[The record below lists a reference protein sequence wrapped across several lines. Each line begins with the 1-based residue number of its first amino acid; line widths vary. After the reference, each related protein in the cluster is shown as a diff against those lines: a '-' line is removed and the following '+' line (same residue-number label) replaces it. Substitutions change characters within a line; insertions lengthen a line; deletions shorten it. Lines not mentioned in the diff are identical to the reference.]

1 MVAAA
6 TVVLLLGIMGRAAI
20 DETAGWSHAWR
31 AVSARW
37 RLDVG
42 APARTEPYPGLDSPP
57 LARLVAV
64 GDVGTGGDA
73 EYATAAAVD
82 RLDAGRDL
90 DALLLL
96 GDNVYPDGDPR
107 QVAPRRAP
115 AVRARARRPDPT
127 LGHAWQPRRGD
138 GRRRARDGGARH
150 GRTLVRPAD
159 RAGGGDRR
167 RLDPPTTPPSSPGS
181 SAA

>member
-20 DETAGWSHAWR
+20 DETGAWSHAWR

-73 EYATAAAVD
+73 EYTTAAAVD

-107 QVAPRRAP
+107 QVAR
-115 AVRARARRPDPT
+115 VVRRPFAPVLDGRTQLLAT
-127 LGHAWQPRRGD
+127 LGNHDVETATAGPRWRRSAWPDAGTPSGS
-138 GRRRARDGGARH
+138 GRWR
-150 GRTLVRPAD
+150 
-159 RAGGGDRR
+159 
-167 RLDPPTTPPSSPGS
+167 
-181 SAA
+181 